1 MDIKSVH
8 AVSQK
13 VIIKF
18 KEMKYLLIFF
28 LSLSVQLS
36 FSQKKVYL
44 SGVIKNYYNEIEV
57 EDMSEYQSFKISKE
71 RIYYFLDSMGK
82 FEITL
87 QINKANY
94 FRIGRNILYLIPG
107 DSIYMELDYRKPEN
121 ALFKGVNSA
130 ANSFLATTPFPKGG
144 SFLSSGDNIKETVEL
159 TIDTILNISKKRKEL
174 LNNYIN
180 ISKEFKILENARIE
194 ADVLNSISLLYTY
207 YVYEHKIKNDSLGY
221 YANKCK
227 AIKDNFYTKYS
238 SDFLDVAFLKLV
250 VYRNILKDLVHYT
263 LNKEKIP
270 LIISEYIELEKLS
283 EKSNTTTNKDSL
295 QNIKKEVLKFS
306 NSLYKKMLLK
316 KINTFLLFGN
326 GSTAKSFEALRLNG
340 KAIHLS
346 EFRNKI
352 IYIDIW
358 ATWCEPCL
366 KQMPAFELLKEK
378 YKSNPDIV
386 FISLSIDDNLEAWK
400 TNVTKRNAKGEQ
412 WFINRYKLKDYD
424 VFSIPRA
431 ILIDKN
437 FKVVEMKA
445 ELPDS
450 KDVETQI
457 NSLL

>member
-1 MDIKSVH
+1 M
-8 AVSQK
+8 
-13 VIIKF
+13 
-18 KEMKYLLIFF
+18 
-28 LSLSVQLS
+28 
-36 FSQKKVYL
+36 
-44 SGVIKNYYNEIEV
+44 
-57 EDMSEYQSFKISKE
+57 
-71 RIYYFLDSMGK
+71 
-82 FEITL
+82 
-87 QINKANY
+87 
-94 FRIGRNILYLIPG
+94 
-107 DSIYMELDYRKPEN
+107 
-121 ALFKGVNSA
+121 
-130 ANSFLATTPFPKGG
+130 
-144 SFLSSGDNIKETVEL
+144 
-159 TIDTILNISKKRKEL
+159 
-174 LNNYIN
+174 
-180 ISKEFKILENARIE
+180 
-194 ADVLNSISLLYTY
+194 
-207 YVYEHKIKNDSLGY
+207 
-221 YANKCK
+221 
-227 AIKDNFYTKYS
+227 
-238 SDFLDVAFLKLV
+238 
-250 VYRNILKDLVHYT
+250 
-263 LNKEKIP
+263 NKEKIP